1 MWKGLVGGDRTGAD
15 PGHYPHPLLSQSST
29 SFALRELIRHLQPAG
44 GRQAKGDTEANNRH
58 HCSEEDRNIT
68 SQNIAR
74 DNHGRLSAWGGQKS
88 LL

>member
-1 MWKGLVGGDRTGAD
+1 MELTLAIIPTPSSASPAHRSLCES
-15 PGHYPHPLLSQSST
+15 LLDT
-29 SFALRELIRHLQPAG
+29 FNPPG